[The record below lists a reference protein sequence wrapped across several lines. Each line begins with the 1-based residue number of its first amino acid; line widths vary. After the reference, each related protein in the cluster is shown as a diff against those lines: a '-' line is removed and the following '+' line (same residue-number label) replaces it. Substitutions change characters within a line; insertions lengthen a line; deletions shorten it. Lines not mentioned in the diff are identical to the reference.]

1 MWNLEKW
8 YSSTYLQG
16 RNGDTEVENKHM
28 DPGAVG
34 GKNGEWNEL
43 GDWDWHVYS
52 YTLCILYIMY
62 TIDH

>member
-43 GDWDWHVYS
+43 GDWD
-52 YTLCILYIMY
+52 
-62 TIDH
+62 